1 MSELVKSVELSL
13 EQNFRLTSFTHTID
27 KTEDIESL
35 RETLKKAVREL
46 VVKDNIIS
54 YLMKQLV

>member
-1 MSELVKSVELSL
+1 MLELVKSVELSL

-35 RETLKKAVREL
+35 RETLKKAVREI
-46 VVKDNIIS
+46 VVKDNMIS